1 MTLPIPTYPEG
12 DSKLQTVSG
21 TRRVSHRDDGKVYSK
36 IYMYLRLLIHHHH
49 HHHTSYILV
58 NSAIT

>member
-1 MTLPIPTYPEG
+1 MTLLIPTVPTCLEG
-12 DSKLQTVSG
+12 DSKLQTASG
-21 TRRVSHRDDGKVYSK
+21 SCRVSLRDDDKVYSK

-49 HHHTSYILV
+49 TSYILV